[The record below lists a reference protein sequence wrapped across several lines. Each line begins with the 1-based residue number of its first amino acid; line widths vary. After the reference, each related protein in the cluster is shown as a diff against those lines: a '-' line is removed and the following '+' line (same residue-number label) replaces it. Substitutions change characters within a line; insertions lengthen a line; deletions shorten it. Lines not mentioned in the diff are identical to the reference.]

1 MQSFSVIGLGK
12 LGLSIAVGLSTQAR
26 LAWTMNRSPEQRNA
40 AKFQLSPSLPM
51 YSTITAI
58 PKPNSCMIL
67 AVADSAIEEVSE
79 AVAAH
84 FGSALNDLVIVHCSG
99 AKTRA
104 ALAACE
110 AQGAITMS
118 LHPYQTF
125 SIATSK
131 NFKDI
136 VWGAEYPPVEPFR
149 TIAEQFAQDLVY
161 TLGGKIVQLSAKTL
175 EHKPIYH
182 ASAVFAANYL
192 NALVGLAAETAQEAG
207 IDPNEFL
214 PQILRRALDNSL
226 AGLKQLGTGKFPL
239 TGPISRGDMATL
251 REHLT
256 HFRAVPQPADIIRP
270 YCHLGIATAE
280 FACTQGMI
288 TAEQRREMVQLFEET
303 LVSLA

>member
-12 LGLSIAVGLSTQAR
+12 LGLSIAVGLSTQGR
-26 LAWTMNRSPEQRNA
+26 LAWTMNRGQEQRNA

-51 YSTITAI
+51 YSSIANI

-67 AVADSAIEEVSE
+67 AIADNAIEEVSE

-99 AKTRA
+99 AKNRS

-125 SIATSK
+125 SIATAK

-136 VWGAEYPPVEPFR
+136 VWGAEYPPIEPFR
-149 TIAEQFAQDLVY
+149 TIAEQFAQDMVY
-161 TLGGKIVQLSAKTL
+161 TLGGKLVQLTPKTL

-192 NALVGLAAETAQEAG
+192 NALVGLAAQTAQEAG

-214 PQILRRALDNSL
+214 PQILRRALENSL
-226 AGLKQLGTGKFPL
+226 AGLKQIGTGKFPL
-239 TGPISRGDMATL
+239 TGPISRGDTATL
-251 REHLT
+251 REHLA
-256 HFRAVPQPADIIRP
+256 HFRSAPDSADITRP

-280 FACTQGMI
+280 FACKQGLI
-288 TAEQRREMVQLFEET
+288 TAAQRQEMIQLFEEE
-303 LVSLA
+303 LRSIA